1 MGEFCNLGRRAD
13 ALYKRLAPAVDEI
26 NAGAVPPVIR
36 LETAR
41 CLSLC
46 GAGPNLAIYP
56 EGRVCHELDAAVVD
70 ALIAAL
76 RDGDLP
82 TE

>member
-1 MGEFCNLGRRAD
+1 MGEFCNLGRRAHS
-13 ALYKRLAPAVDEI
+13 LYKRLAPAVDEI
-26 NAGAVPPVIR
+26 NAGAVPPEIR

-46 GAGPNLAIYP
+46 GAGPNLIVYP
-56 EGRVCHELDAAVVD
+56 HGRILNGLDATAVD

-76 RDGDLP
+76 RNSDLL